1 MSEPSSPEAGTLH
14 PLLPLRRGVILPGRV
29 TTLPIGRA
37 RSRELARTLSAGD
50 ELVLATQHDP
60 KVEDPAL
67 ADVHS
72 VGVLAVVRDKVDR
85 GQRGFMLVVEGRE
98 RVSVEA
104 LTSQSPFWHVR
115 VAPLGDLDA
124 EAPETEALA
133 ESLRAHLQ
141 GLAPKDASLHG
152 ALAKATPS
160 AVADLAAAWIDTPTE
175 RKLEVL
181 HERSVPAR
189 LRLVAN
195 LVKEA
200 RARAELRQ
208 KVDSEVRSELSKNQ
222 KEAMLRHQL
231 RAIQKEL
238 GELNGEEGDELEQL
252 REKLQGLELGEE
264 ARKTVDRELKRLT
277 SLGNQSPEANVIRTF
292 LETVAEL
299 PWAERSEARLDLD
312 EVAEALDADHHGL
325 EDVKRRVLEHMAVL
339 RLAPEARGTTLCL
352 VGPPGVGKTSL
363 AQSVADATG
372 RPLVRV
378 SLGGIRDEAEIRG
391 HRRTY
396 VGAMPGRLVA
406 ALRKAGVKNPVV
418 VLDEIDKVARGGWAG
433 DPEAAL
439 LEVLDPEQNA
449 HFTDHY
455 LGLPFDLS
463 EVLFIAT
470 ANDLST
476 LSLPLR
482 DRLEIIELSGYT
494 AGEKAAIAD
503 KHLWP
508 QELDRHGLKADQ
520 VALDDGVLAKVIG
533 EYTREAGV
541 RRLKQQLA
549 KLLRAVALDVVR
561 KSDDEGAV
569 LIDEARLR
577 DVLGRPRFLRDQAE
591 LERPPGVAA
600 GLAWTPVGGD
610 VLYIE
615 TTRMPGKGKVEIT
628 GKLGE
633 VMTESARAALA
644 YVRTHA
650 ETLGIDPDF
659 LESSDLHVHVPAGAV
674 PKDGPSAG
682 VTMFTAL
689 ASLLTGRRV
698 RPDLAM
704 TGEATLRGRVL
715 PVGGI
720 KEKVLA
726 AHRAGFERIV
736 LPKKNAP
743 DAEEIPESIREE
755 LEITFVSDM
764 REVFEAALLPHAPEP
779 TGPTLGGDDFGTH
792 APTH

>member
-1 MSEPSSPEAGTLH
+1 MSESPPHEAGTTH
-14 PLLPLRRGVILPGRV
+14 PLLPLRRGVILPGRG

-67 ADVHS
+67 ADMHT

-98 RVSVEA
+98 RVHLEA
-104 LTSQSPFWHVR
+104 LASQSPFWNVR
-115 VAPLGDLDA
+115 VTPLSDLDA
-124 EAPETEALA
+124 DDPETEALA
-133 ESLRAHLQ
+133 ESLRAHLKD
-141 GLAPKDASLHG
+141 LAPKDAGLHG

-181 HERSVPAR
+181 HERSVTAR
-189 LRLVAN
+189 LRLVAD

-252 REKLQGLELGEE
+252 RERLEALELGDE

-299 PWAERSEARLDLD
+299 PWSERSEARLDLD

-325 EDVKRRVLEHMAVL
+325 GDVKRRILEHMAVL
-339 RLAPEARGTTLCL
+339 RLAPAARGTTLCL

-396 VGAMPGRLVA
+396 VGAMPGRLIA

-494 AGEKAAIAD
+494 ADEKAAIAG

-508 QELDRHGLKADQ
+508 QELDRHGLTTDQ
-520 VALDDGVLAKVIG
+520 VELGEGVMAKVIG

-561 KSDDEGAV
+561 KSDDGAV
-569 LIDEARLR
+569 LIDEGRLR
-577 DVLGRPRFLRDQAE
+577 DVLGRPRFLRDEAE
-591 LERPPGVAA
+591 RERPPGVAA

-633 VMTESARAALA
+633 VMNESARAALA

-736 LPKKNAP
+736 LPRKNAP

-779 TGPTLGGDDFGTH
+779 AGPTLGGEGFGTH